1 VLPSALIGS
10 RTDQARGSAE
20 LAECRRFPV
29 AIGQFGRLV
38 SLGLWAVLSEDRGLH
53 IVGNDF
59 DYHELRQLVIEP
71 QAPNVV
77 ILDAA
82 RSGPEALRGLREAA
96 PSVGLL
102 LLIQGHNRTLTA
114 RLLEEGASECLSIE
128 AAPDDIRAAVRRTAI
143 RGDTSPAQASQQAH
157 NAIASQAVERLTPR
171 ERDVLELL
179 VVAQSRAVIALT
191 LHIAEATVDTHVKSI
206 YRKLGVKRRDAL
218 FGMALPPR

>member
-10 RTDQARGSAE
+10 QTDQARANAE
-20 LAECRRFPV
+20 LAERKRFPV

-59 DYHELRQLVIEP
+59 DYLELRQLVVEP
-71 QAPNVV
+71 RAPSVI

-82 RSGPEALRGLREAA
+82 RAGADVLKGLREAA

-102 LLIQGHNRTLTA
+102 LLIQGHSRTLTA
-114 RLLEEGASECLSIE
+114 RLLEEGATECLSIE
-128 AAPDDIRAAVRRTAI
+128 TAPDDIRAAARRTAI
-143 RGDTSPAQASQQAH
+143 CGDMTPAAASQQGPRV
-157 NAIASQAVERLTPR
+157 IASQAVEQLTPR

-179 VVAQSRAVIALT
+179 IAAQSRTVIALT
-191 LHIAEATVDTHVKSI
+191 LHVTEATVDTHVKNI
-206 YRKLGVKRRDAL
+206 YRKLGVKRRDEL
-218 FGMALPPR
+218 FGITLPPR

>member
-1 VLPSALIGS
+1 MIGPQ
-10 RTDQARGSAE
+10 TDQARDSAE
-20 LAECRRFPV
+20 LVERKRFPV

-59 DYHELRQLVIEP
+59 DYHELRQLVVEP
-71 QAPNVV
+71 RAPTGV

-82 RSGPEALRGLREAA
+82 RSGAEALRGLREAA

-102 LLIQGHNRTLTA
+102 LLTQDHNRTLTA

-143 RGDTSPAQASQQAH
+143 RGDTAPAQASQQGH
-157 NAIASQAVERLTPR
+157 NAIASQAVEQLTPR

-179 VVAQSRAVIALT
+179 VVAQSRAVIALR
-191 LHIAEATVDTHVKSI
+191 LHIAEATVDTHVRSI
-206 YRKLGVKRRDAL
+206 YRKLGVKRRDEL
-218 FGMALPPR
+218 FRIALPPR